1 MDQKKRVLQGLLLL
15 GLLTS
20 CQGKSGGEVGRKEAL
35 TALTDAE
42 EACQKSDFVVPGEMT
57 CDWTHSGDG
66 VFGSYHL
73 VVSEKGGGY
82 FHLLAEQ
89 KMASS
94 LESTLESY
102 VYFASGELY
111 TVMNYSTGKTFSR
124 SPVASSYVFPYRNT
138 TAGTLSRIAEIKRV
152 LQGFSSKEPLQ
163 ESYAVSSSSFQI
175 HYEMMATSLTSM
187 VTATSYDYH
196 FENNLLV
203 FMRVAA
209 GEAWS
214 EMAYQEGVAAL
225 VFPDLSTYT
234 EVDA

>member
-1 MDQKKRVLQGLLLL
+1 
-15 GLLTS
+15 
-20 CQGKSGGEVGRKEAL
+20 VGRKEAL

-124 SPVASSYVFPYRNT
+124 SPCRFVLCFP
-138 TAGTLSRIAEIKRV
+138 LSEHDCGDAEPNS
-152 LQGFSSKEPLQ
+152 G
-163 ESYAVSSSSFQI
+163 
-175 HYEMMATSLTSM
+175 
-187 VTATSYDYH
+187 D
-196 FENNLLV
+196 
-203 FMRVAA
+203 
-209 GEAWS
+209 
-214 EMAYQEGVAAL
+214 
-225 VFPDLSTYT
+225 
-234 EVDA
+234 